1 LNLPA
6 GAAELQAGAIALA
19 GTGEPGSTVQVL
31 VDGQVTGD
39 TQVADDGNWSLELS
53 LVEPGEHILT
63 LQTLDAAGTVVAEA
77 EPVTLSLAS
86 AAAEAEEEMA
96 APTLDMP
103 AGVAELQAGPLTL
116 NGTGA
121 PGLMVQVLAD
131 GEIVGITQVA
141 DDGTWSLETSMLE
154 PGEHELEIQSFDA
167 FSGDMVAEAEPVSV
181 TLAPAVVEATPPTLN
196 LPAGAAELQV
206 GAVALSGAGTP
217 GSVVQVVVDDQ
228 VAGTAQVGDEGTWSL
243 KIAVIEPGEHQL
255 TVQTLDASGAVA
267 AEAEPVTLSLA
278 PAPPGGIAPDLLF
291 PAEGADIITG
301 DTITGELTVI
311 GTGQPGSQVELLD
324 GSVVLSIAQ
333 VGDDG
338 LWRYTFAPELGDHE
352 FAVRP
357 AGNMLAASRAVQV
370 RVAKPRDGIDCS
382 SNPGIPGDDSYIVGT
397 CDTLS
402 AISQELGVGLDAV
415 IEANPQIEDPNLIF
429 PGESVV
435 IPE

>member
-1 LNLPA
+1 
-6 GAAELQAGAIALA
+6 
-19 GTGEPGSTVQVL
+19 
-31 VDGQVTGD
+31 
-39 TQVADDGNWSLELS
+39 
-53 LVEPGEHILT
+53 
-63 LQTLDAAGTVVAEA
+63 
-77 EPVTLSLAS
+77 
-86 AAAEAEEEMA
+86 MA
-96 APTLDMP
+96 APTLNMP

-228 VAGTAQVGDEGTWSL
+228 VAGTAQVGDEGIWSL

-402 AISQELGVGLDAV
+402 AISRELGVGLDAV
-415 IEANPQIEDPNLIF
+415 IEANPQIEDPDLIF
-429 PGESVV
+429 PGEIVV